1 MSSIACLSL
10 SQDDVALPGNA
21 FRNSDGELSITYRL
35 ERSLNW
41 TGDGS
46 EGGMNVASVCV
57 KAAAGYQI
65 YLRAYYY
72 GVYRAYRERKEG
84 LHG

>member
-1 MSSIACLSL
+1 MTVVK
-10 SQDDVALPGNA
+10 VALM
-21 FRNSDGELSITYRL
+21 
-35 ERSLNW
+35 SL
-41 TGDGS
+41 
-46 EGGMNVASVCV
+46 VFVL

-72 GVYRAYRERKEG
+72 GVYRAYREHKEG